1 MINTIF
7 HFVND
12 PTFDYS
18 AAVTNGDIS
27 EYTIV
32 FNSADRS
39 IHAKGDM
46 FGRMKRADMADVLG
60 DISDLLPA
68 ATDTKLGAIKI
79 GYTSNTDSSSRKYGV
94 KLDESNKAYVE
105 VPWTDTITPVFDD
118 TQLKTLIATE
128 RGRIDN
134 FISTLSDTIDAK
146 NRQLYADGDW
156 VREIF
161 GSVQD
166 PGSVAAAYRK
176 EIDNYLQEFDV
187 WEYIDPEHP
196 ELGRKARIVE
206 LQNTADGLTHRMG
219 EAETRITGAEG
230 TLQTTTVKVST
241 LEHNLDGLTSTVT
254 EISEDLDDTME
265 GLGTVTRKES
275 ALEQTVDSIGLRV
288 TASEGNISTL
298 QTQEASLQIQADKI
312 QSRVVATEN
321 SINGCYIVTIV
332 SNPSNAA
339 SAVNISTISAAVE
352 AKGSLSNNQLIND
365 EDFTTAPTESTLYK
379 NSIPQYFTFSRY
391 KGLTVRATEIEQ
403 TADSIAL
410 RVGTVEGDT
419 SSLTTRT
426 STLEQTASSLSGR
439 VGAVEQQANTTD
451 TALADLTLEVTG
463 TNGVKNSLSSLSS
476 SVSTYENDNDTNLG
490 NLIKMAASVLEL
502 KSSQNAQG
510 YLSSTADVASA
521 ITNGSFTGYSGLAS
535 KVSEIDGAYV
545 SQASLTTQLQA
556 LDVSGQIA
564 TATSGLASESYVRT
578 TAASEADD
586 AETAAKGYADTK
598 KAEAIASAS
607 STMYAAV
614 DEVCAGIGV
623 TVTKNADGSY
633 QSVSQISADNI
644 YLNGNTWA
652 QYIGVGTIVA
662 DTLTAGTAT
671 INAATINSANI
682 TGTLNGV
689 NGVFSGSL
697 SAATGSFSGE
707 VTASEFIAGD
717 SVSGFSINIV
727 PSAFQFNWKGTPLAW
742 FSLCD
747 WDSTNNTFATPAA
760 NPQGFY
766 LYMRNPID
774 GHMITIDFANLTF
787 KDLNANSNPVY
798 TYPLYSI
805 TRLNGN
811 VAYDPV
817 ISQDRDV
824 YYTDVNGTKTWYSNS
839 QGTTALSSV
848 SGYRKASINYGTG
861 PNTGSPMASPHVL
874 KKRSAQVAYD
884 LVKAD
889 IYIGQT
895 LSGGQV
901 VDDTSKIVVVV
912 TDTDGHYK
920 ICTPISGNPKSV
932 SGSVDVYYQGYLSN
946 NYPGGHRDVATSST
960 TISAYVVEE
969 AGSSNYSTTSVTYFD
984 NNNST
989 TVMLATT
996 YPAA

>member
-39 IHAKGDM
+39 IHTKGDM
-46 FGRMKRADMADVLG
+46 FGRMERADMADVLG

-118 TQLKTLIATE
+118 TELKSLIATE

-134 FISTLSDTIDAK
+134 FISTLSATIDAK
-146 NRQLYADGDW
+146 NRELYADGDW

-161 GSVQD
+161 GNAQD

-176 EIDNYLQEFDV
+176 EIDDYLQEFDV

-219 EAETRITGAEG
+219 EAETNISGNSVAI
-230 TLQTTTVKVST
+230 ST
-241 LEHNLDGLTSTVT
+241 LTHDLSGLTSTVT
-254 EISEDLDDTME
+254 TISNNLD
-265 GLGTVTRKES
+265 TVTRKES

-288 TASEGNISTL
+288 TSSEGDISTL
-298 QTQEASLQIQADKI
+298 QTKEAALEVKADKI
-312 QSRVVATEN
+312 QSRVVDTEN
-321 SINGCYIVTIV
+321 SINGCYKVTIV
-332 SNPSNAA
+332 QNPSNAA
-339 SAVNISTISAAVE
+339 SAVDVSTISTAVAART
-352 AKGSLSNNQLIND
+352 SLSNNQLIND
-365 EDFTTAPTESTLYK
+365 EDFTTAPTAETLYK
-379 NSIPQYFTFSRY
+379 NSVPQYFTFSRY

-410 RVGTVEGDT
+410 RVGTVEG
-419 SSLTTRT
+419 SLNDPTTGLITRT
-426 STLEQTASSLSGR
+426 STLEQTASSLDAR
-439 VGAVEQQANTTD
+439 VGSVEQQANTTD
-451 TALADLTLEVTG
+451 TALAALTLEVTG

-476 SVSTYENDNDTNLG
+476 SVSTYENNNDTNLG

-535 KVSEIDGAYV
+535 KVSEINGAYV

-623 TVTKNADGSY
+623 TVTKNSDGSY
-633 QSVSQISADNI
+633 QSVSKINADDI

-671 INAATINSANI
+671 IDAATINSANI
-682 TGTLNGV
+682 TGTLTGV
-689 NGVFSGSL
+689 DGIFSGEL
-697 SAATGSFSGE
+697 QAATGSFTGM
-707 VTASEFIAGD
+707 VTATGGSFTGNVNATQFIAGD
-717 SVSGFSINIV
+717 EDGLNVTVNG
-727 PSAFQFNWKGTPLAW
+727 SAISFNHGSDQRAW
-742 FSLCD
+742 FTTLD
-747 WDSTNNTFATPAA
+747 ENGNDTDGMFLYIKNPDQTATNKV
-760 NPQGFY
+760 
-766 LYMRNPID
+766 
-774 GHMITIDFANLTF
+774 ITIDFTNLTF
-787 KDLNANSNPVY
+787 KNVGSNQQTAVQQTDIYTTITGANVQYASSIFKGSVDG
-798 TYPLYSI
+798 LYYS
-805 TRLNGN
+805 
-811 VAYDPV
+811 D
-817 ISQDRDV
+817 SQLS
-824 YYTDVNGTKTWYSNS
+824 TL
-839 QGTTALSSV
+839 LSSTQ
-848 SGYRKASINYGTG
+848 SST
-861 PNTGSPMASPHVL
+861 
-874 KKRSAQVAYD
+874 
-884 LVKAD
+884 
-889 IYIGQT
+889 
-895 LSGGQV
+895 
-901 VDDTSKIVVVV
+901 
-912 TDTDGHYK
+912 HYK
-920 ICTPISGNPKSV
+920 YVKESYVILSNNSVYRLYKVKIYDKVTFSSGTMTTGGGYYAILYDT
-932 SGSVDVYYQGYLSN
+932 SGSVLNGTEAYGSSSSGTIYNPNSTVKAGSGSSNVSVQFSTSN
-946 NYPGGHRDVATSST
+946 NYIYPYVAVTSGVAGRKITLYRIVST
-960 TISAYVVEE
+960 Q
-969 AGSSNYSTTSVTYFD
+969 YSTVIVTEQD
-984 NNNST
+984 LTLHS
-989 TVMLATT
+989 
-996 YPAA
+996 

>member
-39 IHAKGDM
+39 IHTKGDM
-46 FGRMKRADMADVLG
+46 FGRMERADMADVLG

-118 TQLKTLIATE
+118 TQLKNLIATE

-134 FISTLSDTIDAK
+134 FISTLSATIDAK
-146 NRQLYADGDW
+146 NRELYADGDW

-161 GSVQD
+161 GNAQD

-176 EIDNYLQEFDV
+176 EIDDYLQEFDV

-219 EAETRITGAEG
+219 EAETNISGNSVAI
-230 TLQTTTVKVST
+230 ST
-241 LEHNLDGLTSTVT
+241 LTHDLSGLTSTVT
-254 EISEDLDDTME
+254 TISNNLD
-265 GLGTVTRKES
+265 TVTRKES

-288 TASEGNISTL
+288 TSSEGDISTL
-298 QTQEASLQIQADKI
+298 QTKEAALEVKADKI
-312 QSRVVATEN
+312 QSRVVDTEN
-321 SINGCYIVTIV
+321 SINGCYKVTIV
-332 SNPSNAA
+332 QSPSNAA
-339 SAVNISTISAAVE
+339 SAVDVSTISTAVAART
-352 AKGSLSNNQLIND
+352 SLSNNQLIND
-365 EDFTTAPTESTLYK
+365 EDFTTAPTAETLYK
-379 NSIPQYFTFSRY
+379 NSVPQYFTFSRY

-410 RVGTVEGDT
+410 RVGTVEG
-419 SSLTTRT
+419 SLNDPTTGLITRT

-439 VGAVEQQANTTD
+439 VGTVEQQANATD
-451 TALADLTLEVTG
+451 TALAALTLEVTG

-476 SVSTYENDNDTNLG
+476 SVSTYENNNDTNLG

-535 KVSEIDGAYV
+535 KVSEINGAYV
-545 SQASLTTQLQA
+545 SQDSLTTQLQA

-564 TATSGLASESYVRT
+564 TATSGLASKSYVRT
-578 TAASEADD
+578 TAASKADD

-623 TVTKNADGSY
+623 TVTKNSDGSY

-717 SVSGFSINIV
+717 DVNGFSINIV
-727 PSAFQFNWKGTPLAW
+727 PQAFQFNWKGTPLAW

-747 WDSTNNTFATPAA
+747 WDSTNNTFATPTT
-760 NPQGFY
+760 NPKGFY
-766 LYMRNPID
+766 LYMRSPVD

-824 YYTDVNGTKTWYSNS
+824 YYTDINGTKTWYSNS

-848 SGYRKASINYGTG
+848 SGYRKASVNYGTG
-861 PNTGSPMASPHVL
+861 PNTGSPMLLPHVL
-874 KKRSAQVAYD
+874 KQYSTSHYD

-895 LSGGQV
+895 LSSGQV

-932 SGSVDVYYQGYLSN
+932 SGSTNVYYQGVLSN
-946 NYPGGHRDVATSST
+946 NFAGGHRDIGSSST
-960 TISAYVVEE
+960 SVSAYVVDL
-969 AGSSNYSTTSVTYFD
+969 APTNGNIYSGNSVTYFD
-984 NNNST
+984 NNNGT
-989 TVMLATT
+989 TSMLATT
-996 YPAA
+996 YPAAS

>member
-12 PTFDYS
+12 PTFDYQT
-18 AAVTNGDIS
+18 AVNNGDIS

-32 FNSADRS
+32 FNSADHS
-39 IHAKGDM
+39 IHCKGAM
-46 FGRMKRADMADVLG
+46 FGRMSRADIAETLG
-60 DISDLLPA
+60 NISDLIPV
-68 ATDTKLGAIKI
+68 ATDSTLGGIKI
-79 GYTSNTDSSSRKYGV
+79 GYTNNADQNSRRYGV
-94 KLDESNKAYVE
+94 VLDDNNKAYVE
-105 VPWTDTITPVFDD
+105 VPWTDTITPDFDD
-118 TQLKTLIATE
+118 TELKNLIATE

-134 FISTLSDTIDAK
+134 FISNLSATIDAK
-146 NRQLYADGDW
+146 NRELYADGDW

-161 GSVQD
+161 GNAQD

-176 EIDNYLQEFDV
+176 EIDDYLSLFDV

-219 EAETRITGAEG
+219 EAETSISGNSVTI
-230 TLQTTTVKVST
+230 ST
-241 LEHNLDGLTSTVT
+241 LTHDLSGLSSTVT
-254 EISEDLDDTME
+254 NISDNLD
-265 GLGTVTRKES
+265 TVTRKES

-288 TASEGNISTL
+288 TASEGDISTL
-298 QTQEASLQIQADKI
+298 QTQEASLQVQADKI

-321 SINGCYIVTIV
+321 SINGCYKVAIVQ
-332 SNPSNAA
+332 SPSNAA
-339 SAVNISTISAAVE
+339 SAVDVSTISAAV
-352 AKGSLSNNQLIND
+352 AARTSLSDNQLIND
-365 EDFTTAPTESTLYK
+365 EDFTTVPTAETLYK
-379 NSIPQYFTFSRY
+379 NSVPQYFTFSRY

-410 RVGTVEGDT
+410 RVGTVEG
-419 SSLTTRT
+419 SLNDPTTGLITRT
-426 STLEQTASSLSGR
+426 STLEQTASSLDAR
-439 VGAVEQQANTTD
+439 VGSVETQADATD
-451 TALADLTLEVTG
+451 TALSELTLEVTG
-463 TNGVKNSLSSLSS
+463 TDGVKNSLSSLSS

-502 KSSQNAQG
+502 KSSQDAQG

-521 ITNGSFTGYSGLAS
+521 ITDGSFTGYSGLAS

-545 SQASLTTQLQA
+545 SQASLTTQINA
-556 LDVSGQIA
+556 LDISGQIA

-623 TVTKNADGSY
+623 SVTKNSDGSY
-633 QSVSQISADNI
+633 QSVSKISADNI
-644 YLNGNTWA
+644 ILDGNTFA
-652 QYIGVGTIVA
+652 GTIFA
-662 DTLTAGTAT
+662 DFISTATLTAGTAT
-671 INAATINSANI
+671 IDAATINSADI

-717 SVSGFSINIV
+717 SVNGFSINII

-747 WDSTNNTFATPAA
+747 WDSTNNTFATPTT
-760 NPQGFY
+760 NPKGFY
-766 LYMRNPID
+766 LYMRSPVD
-774 GHMITIDFANLTF
+774 GHMITIDFTNLTF

-848 SGYRKASINYGTG
+848 SGYRKASINYSQG
-861 PNTGSPMASPHVL
+861 PNNGSPMSNPHVL
-874 KKRSAQVAYD
+874 KQQGQSVSNYD

-895 LSGGQV
+895 LSSGQV

-932 SGSVDVYYQGYLSN
+932 SGASNVYYQGVLSN
-946 NYPGGHRDVATSST
+946 NYAGGHRDVGTSST
-960 TISAYVVEE
+960 SVSAYVVNL
-969 AGSSNYSTTSVTYFD
+969 APTNGNIYSGSVTYFD
-984 NNNST
+984 NNNHT
-989 TVMLATT
+989 TSMLATT